1 MFFNNTLTR
10 ILLAFRKIEVINTM
24 PVKNMSSFT
33 IPSFLK
39 PISVAIVVSSLLA
52 CSDNDTMSNQQS
64 QGSSPIENG
73 QSSSIKE
80 PFNKKPSSKASSTE
94 QLSLAQGK
102 PVVYQLFTRLY
113 GNTNTSNIP
122 WGSMEENGVGKFAD
136 INHAALSSIRA
147 LGTSHVW
154 YTGVPHH
161 AVIND
166 YSDYGISHDDPDV
179 VKGRAGSPYAVK
191 DYYNVNPDLAENPAN
206 RLEEFEALIKRTHEN
221 GMKVIIDIVPN
232 HVARSYQSLSL
243 PEGQTDFG
251 HSDDT
256 SVAYARD
263 NNFYYVVDQAFEVPT
278 AESYEPLGGDKH
290 PLADGKFNEYP
301 AKWTGNG
308 ARAAKPD
315 INDWYETVKINY
327 GVKPD
332 GTYDFPTLPPEYAE
346 KSYDEHVTFWKDK
359 SLPDSWYKVRSIAH
373 YWLDKGVDG
382 FRYDMAEMV
391 PVEFWSFLNSSIKQ
405 RSPDAFLLAEVYQPS
420 KYRDYIHLGKMDYLY
435 DKVGF
440 YDTLK
445 TIMQGNGKVSELVS
459 VHKQV
464 SDIAQHML
472 HFLENHDEQRIASR
486 DFAGSAE
493 KGKPALAVSAL
504 ISGSPTLLYFGQDVG
519 EDGSEDMGFGDPTR
533 TTIFDYAGVPA
544 HQRFMNN
551 GKFDGGASTEQEK
564 SLRNFYESIMAIA
577 ANNSAV
583 NGEFISL
590 HDINLNH
597 VHEKSQLSHIHNS
610 KGHNAQSQ
618 PNSSYSEQQFA
629 FARRSQDEGFI
640 VVTNFSEQPVKG
652 MQLIFPTSLFADAE
666 IPSLLKPLVGEK
678 QLALDAKNGAVT
690 TSVTLEGL
698 ETLVFA
704 L

>member
-1 MFFNNTLTR
+1 M
-10 ILLAFRKIEVINTM
+10 M

-33 IPSFLK
+33 ISSFRK
-39 PISVAIVVSSLLA
+39 PFVVAIVVSSLLA

-64 QGSSPIENG
+64 QGSNPTENG
-73 QSSSIKE
+73 QPS
-80 PFNKKPSSKASSTE
+80 PNKAPSAEAPSTE
-94 QLSLAQGK
+94 QLSLVQGK

-113 GNTNTSNIP
+113 GNTNTANIP
-122 WGSMEENGVGKFAD
+122 WGSIEDNGVGKFAD
-136 INHAALSSIRA
+136 INDAALASIKA

-166 YSDYGISHDDPDV
+166 YSGYGISHDDPDV

-191 DYYNVNPDLAENPAN
+191 DYYNVNPDLALDPAN

-243 PEGQTDFG
+243 PEGQTNFG

-256 SVAYARD
+256 SVVYARD
-263 NNFYYVVDQAFEVPT
+263 NNFYYVVDKAFEVPT
-278 AESYEPLGGDKH
+278 AQGYETLGGDEH
-290 PLADGKFNEYP
+290 PLANGEFKEYP

-332 GTYDFPTLPPEYAE
+332 GTYDFPVLPSEYAN
-346 KSYDEHVTFWKDK
+346 KSYSEHMNFWKDK
-359 SLPDSWYKVRSIAH
+359 SLPDSWYKFQSIAH

-445 TIMQGNGKVSELVS
+445 TIMQGSGKVSELVS
-459 VHKQV
+459 VHNQI
-464 SDIAQHML
+464 SDIAPHML
-472 HFLENHDEQRIASR
+472 HFLENHDEQRIASE

-504 ISGSPTLLYFGQDVG
+504 ISSSPTLLYFGQDVG
-519 EDGSEDMGFGDPTR
+519 EDGSEDMGFGNPTR

-544 HQRFMNN
+544 HQRFMND
-551 GKFDGGASTEQEK
+551 GKFDAGQSTEEEK
-564 SLRNFYESIMAIA
+564 ALHSFYKDVMNIA
-577 ANNSAV
+577 ATHSAI
-583 NGEFISL
+583 NGRYQSL
-590 HDINLNH
+590 HALNLS
-597 VHEKSQLSHIHNS
+597 EKDS
-610 KGHNAQSQ
+610 A
-618 PNSSYSEQQFA
+618 YSEKQFA
-629 FARRSQDEGFI
+629 FLREENDQGFI
-640 VVTNFSEQPVKG
+640 VIANFSDNATGPIS
-652 MQLIFPTSLFADAE
+652 LIVPASAIKASSNNLA
-666 IPSLLKPLVGEK
+666 LKPLLSHKG
-678 QLALDAKNGAVT
+678 
-690 TSVTLEGL
+690 VTLEQEGANYRAIITLDAL
-698 ETLVFA
+698 ETKVFA
-704 L
+704 F